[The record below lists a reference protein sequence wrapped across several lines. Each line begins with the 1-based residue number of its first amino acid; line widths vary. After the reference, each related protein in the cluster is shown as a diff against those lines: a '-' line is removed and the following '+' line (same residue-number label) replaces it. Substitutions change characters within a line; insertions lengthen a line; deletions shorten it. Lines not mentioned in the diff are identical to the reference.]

1 MLPDSSWCIHKRWN
15 WCHPRHLQS
24 NEQLTV
30 AADAGPKVMP
40 WPALNSNNSQSPKG
54 IPGKGTPIA
63 REASAAKGDRRG
75 RRGLSLKAHCQKS
88 ISFHNCGVHCFEDT
102 GVTWCLSY
110 PCDGRNPSQASMSS
124 TCGRVEKKGKIEN
137 SPEVWS
143 WPCGARQLG
152 ARASPPRARGGAPF
166 LMRYVSW

>member
-1 MLPDSSWCIHKRWN
+1 MQLDSSWCIHKRWN

-24 NEQLTV
+24 NEPLTA

-54 IPGKGTPIA
+54 IPGKGTPMV
-63 REASAAKGDRRG
+63 REASAAKGSSRAQPEGALPEEHLVSQLWRALLRRHWG
-75 RRGLSLKAHCQKS
+75 DLVPFLPLWRKKSVASQHVVDLRPRR
-88 ISFHNCGVHCFEDT
+88 
-102 GVTWCLSY
+102 
-110 PCDGRNPSQASMSS
+110 
-124 TCGRVEKKGKIEN
+124 KKGKN
-137 SPEVWS
+137 WKSPEVWS